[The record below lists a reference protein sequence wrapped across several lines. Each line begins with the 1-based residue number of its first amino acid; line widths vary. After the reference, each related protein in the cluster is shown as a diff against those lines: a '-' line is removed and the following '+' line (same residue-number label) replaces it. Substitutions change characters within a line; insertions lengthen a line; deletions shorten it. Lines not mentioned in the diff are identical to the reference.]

1 MSETEQKI
9 IEKKQATS
17 NVLSLER
24 EWPLRLAGSMVVLA
38 IIALLAAII
47 LTLKNDLVNKRINE
61 TQEAFYDWVG
71 SIGFVL
77 NDVVVTGREKTTLK
91 EIENALNL
99 KRGDNILKI
108 NLFDLKEKLEKLPWV
123 KEAEVRRSFFPNV
136 ITINLKEKEVHAVW
150 QISEKFYPLDEE
162 GKIIDADF
170 RATEPVLLIVGAEAP
185 DNMKNL
191 LDSLKSGDP
200 AYLKRIKVAN
210 FISQRRW
217 NLILDD
223 IREGITVKLP
233 EDNISE
239 AWNKLI
245 KLNETKGILKRKLT
259 IIDLRLPN
267 KVVVKIRK
275 SKKEE
280 VVKLNKSKEQNI

>member
-9 IEKKQATS
+9 IEKKQAGN

-24 EWPLRLAGSMVVLA
+24 EWSLRLAGSIIVLA
-38 IIALLAAII
+38 FIALLAAII

-77 NDVVVTGREKTTLK
+77 NDVVVTGRGKTTLK

-150 QISEKFYPLDEE
+150 QISEKFYPLDED

-170 RATEPVLLIVGAEAP
+170 RATDPVLLIVGAEAP

-191 LDSLKSGDP
+191 LDSLKKGDP
-200 AYLKRIKVAN
+200 MYLKRIKVAN